1 MVYTTK
7 FIKTKFKLFLN
18 CRVKMVSAD
27 QETIYS
33 DQNPFKIFS
42 SSYSSLPS
50 NPQLLQ
56 SAVKPAETAQHK
68 AAAATKPYN
77 QQLSRTNLFK
87 SAIRPFTSAI
97 PKLSHGKQTA
107 KTSTLPTLK
116 TSEEPGLG
124 SSTLPTYLLSYQKK
138 EVDF

>member
-1 MVYTTK
+1 
-7 FIKTKFKLFLN
+7 
-18 CRVKMVSAD
+18 MVSAD
-27 QETIYS
+27 QETVYS

-56 SAVKPAETAQHK
+56 SAVKQAETAQNK

-77 QQLSRTNLFK
+77 QQLSKTNLIK

-97 PKLSHGKQTA
+97 PKLSHGKGAA
-107 KTSTLPTLK
+107 KTSTLPALK
-116 TSEEPGLG
+116 TSDEPGLW
-124 SSTLPTYLLSYQKK
+124 SSTLPTYSLSYQTK
-138 EVDF
+138 EVTSK

>member
-1 MVYTTK
+1 
-7 FIKTKFKLFLN
+7 
-18 CRVKMVSAD
+18 MVSAD

-42 SSYSSLPS
+42 SSYSSLPP

-56 SAVKPAETAQHK
+56 STVKPPETAQHK
-68 AAAATKPYN
+68 AAAANKPYN
-77 QQLSRTNLFK
+77 QQLSKTNLFK

-97 PKLSHGKQTA
+97 PKLSHGKGTAA

-116 TSEEPGLG
+116 TCEEPGFS
-124 SSTLPTYLLSYQKK
+124 SSTLPTYPISYQKK
-138 EVDF
+138 EVTFI